1 MIRSLAISFLFL
13 ALTCNVYSA
22 NIDLRLEIFSG
33 NLSMFD
39 NSTIP
44 VITFSDSSAFSPSSP
59 ILIFEDGDVLTIKV
73 VNSDVNVHGF
83 KVDGLIDIGSIA
95 AGDSVIQVIPLTAG
109 IYKYYDPTSI
119 ENQYLGLSG
128 LMHVKGA
135 GDLTPYFYWNLR
147 EHEPQ
152 LNNAVSGGGSIVQSL
167 YSPKYYT
174 INGNSGDAIDN
185 DAQAKIYGNV
195 NSEFRLVIMNHGLS
209 IHSMHF
215 HGYHL
220 LILDN
225 SKNSSHNGRDKDTFP
240 VYPGHYQLL
249 SATPDKPGEYPIH
262 DHNLIAVTGGG
273 QYHTGMITTMIIAP

>member
-1 MIRSLAISFLFL
+1 MKFLLFPFFL
-13 ALTCNVYSA
+13 LLLTINVYGA
-22 NIDLRLEIFSG
+22 NIDLRLEIING

-44 VITFSDSSAFSPSSP
+44 VITYSDSTEFSPSSP
-59 ILIFEDGDVLTIKV
+59 ILIFEDGDILTIKV
-73 VNSDVNVHGF
+73 VNSDVNIHSF
-83 KVDGLIDIGSIA
+83 KIDGLIDIGAIA
-95 AGDSVIQVIPLTAG
+95 AGDSITQIIALSAG
-109 IYKYYDPTSI
+109 IFKYYDPTSI

-128 LMHVKGA
+128 LMHVKGT

-152 LNNAVSGGGSIVQSL
+152 LNNLVSSGGSIVQSL
-167 YSPKYYT
+167 YSPQYYS

-185 DAQAKIYGNV
+185 DVQAKINGNV

-220 LILDN
+220 QILDN
-225 SKNSSHNGRDKDTFP
+225 SKNTTHNGREKDTFP

-249 SATPDKPGEYPIH
+249 SATPDKTGEYPIH

-273 QYHTGMITTMIIAP
+273 QYHTGMITTMLIAP